1 MKAIIW
7 VVVLILV
14 LLGACSKPGT
24 ENGTNEE
31 KLNEQNPIGQNS
43 SNASDEA
50 PIKSPLVVTDL
61 QVIPPVA
68 EPGYAA
74 LAVATVLNTGEDFAI
89 FPVEL
94 IVDGKIFGTHT
105 VSLDGGKSAN
115 LTFSDIIYYQDK
127 NVLISCGN
135 LTRLLNVHAS

>member
-1 MKAIIW
+1 MKAIKW

-14 LLGACSKPGT
+14 LLGACSKPVT
-24 ENGTNEE
+24 ENGTIGE
-31 KLNEQNPIGQNS
+31 KLNEQSPIGQNS
-43 SNASDEA
+43 SNASVQA
-50 PIKSPLVVTDL
+50 PIKSPFVVTDL

-74 LAVATVLNTGEDFAI
+74 LAVATVKNTGEDFAT
-89 FPVEL
+89 FAVEL
-94 IVDGKIFGTHT
+94 IIDDKIFGTHT
-105 VSLDGGKSAN
+105 VGLDGGKSAN
-115 LTFSDIIYYQDK
+115 LTFSDIIYWQDK